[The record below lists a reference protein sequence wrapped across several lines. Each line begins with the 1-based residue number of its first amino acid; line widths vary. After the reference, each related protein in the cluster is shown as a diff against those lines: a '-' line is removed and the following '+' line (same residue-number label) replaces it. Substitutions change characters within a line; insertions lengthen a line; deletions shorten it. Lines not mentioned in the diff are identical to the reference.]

1 MQQLMRFAKLAPL
14 MNRKL
19 ESLTLEELRGVSADL
34 GLKIKVTEELKNA
47 ALSLLQGK
55 SLDTVADMITQPESI
70 QQLVVFLKGGATS
83 IAEAEIENHP
93 DYEGVSGLTLSFHRM

>member
-14 MNRKL
+14 MNRRL
-19 ESLTLEELRGVSADL
+19 ESLTLEELRGISNDL

-55 SLDTVADMITQPESI
+55 SLDTVADMVTQPESI
-70 QQLVVFLKGGATS
+70 QQLVLFLKGGITS

-93 DYEGVSGLTLSFHRM
+93 DYEGVSALTLSFHQM